1 MPTQSFNQISYDR
14 SLLHLE
20 RYFALLDNGR
30 QKYTGAKFE
39 AIGDP
44 EATLDCVTAADLLAV
59 SMLSVNVPAYASIGI
74 LEDLGDQIEE
84 LLRMIPVSSRIEE
97 LKPADLDS
105 VFGPIA
111 PATKLWNLLR
121 QKEDSWGVGP
131 TTASKIMA
139 RKRPHLIPIYD
150 SVIADLVGMPNS
162 AEQWT
167 LWFAAFHGENGKS
180 FTQKLQNI
188 RKASGQE
195 HLSLL
200 RVLDIV
206 LWMEG
211 QDRKRAKRRLT
222 S

>member
-1 MPTQSFNQISYDR
+1 MPTQSFNQIPYDR

-30 QKYTGAKFE
+30 QKYTGAKFDV
-39 AIGDP
+39 IGHP
-44 EATLDCVTAADLLAV
+44 EATPDCVTAADLLAV

-74 LEDLGDQIEE
+74 LGDLGDQIEE
-84 LLRMIPVSSRIEE
+84 LLRMIPASSRIEE

-105 VFGPIA
+105 VFGPSA

-139 RKRPHLIPIYD
+139 RKRPNLIPIYD

-162 AEQWT
+162 AEQWM

-180 FTQKLQNI
+180 FTQKLRNI

-211 QDRKRAKRRLT
+211 QDRKRAKGSLT